1 MKIDTVLFDL
11 DGTLIDTN
19 ELINQSF
26 LYTFE
31 QFGQHFSREEIKA
44 FNGPPLLDTFRGI
57 SEENAEE
64 MIEAYRTHNLRYHD
78 DYVTAFPDVVET
90 VQQLKDAGIKI
101 AIVSTKAR
109 QSVHKGL
116 ELVGLNGMF
125 DVIITLDEVT
135 HAKPH
140 PEPIHKA
147 LTLLD
152 SQAEHALMVGDNYQ
166 DIEAG
171 KNAAVATAA
180 VAWSHK
186 GETFLQTFQ
195 PDHMLHSMKDLLDI
209 TGVSYAKNG

>member
-1 MKIDTVLFDL
+1 MKIDTILFDL

-26 LYTFE
+26 LYTFK
-31 QFGQHFSREEIKA
+31 QYGQRFSDEEIRA
-44 FNGPPLLDTFRGI
+44 FNGPPLLDTFRAI
-57 SEENAEE
+57 SEEKAEE
-64 MIEAYRTHNLRYHD
+64 MIAAYKRHNLHFHD
-78 DYVTAFPDVVET
+78 RYVTAFPEVIET
-90 VQQLKDAGIKI
+90 IRKLKDAGIKT

-109 QSVHKGL
+109 ESVHKGL
-116 ELVGLNGMF
+116 NLVGLDGMF
-125 DVIITLDEVT
+125 DAIITLDEVT

-147 LTLLD
+147 LGLLD
-152 SQAEHALMVGDNYQ
+152 SSAEHALMVGDNYH

-186 GETFLQTFQ
+186 GEAFLQTFK
-195 PDHMLHSMKDLLDI
+195 PDYMLHSMADLLDI
-209 TGVSYAKNG
+209 TGCCYAKNR